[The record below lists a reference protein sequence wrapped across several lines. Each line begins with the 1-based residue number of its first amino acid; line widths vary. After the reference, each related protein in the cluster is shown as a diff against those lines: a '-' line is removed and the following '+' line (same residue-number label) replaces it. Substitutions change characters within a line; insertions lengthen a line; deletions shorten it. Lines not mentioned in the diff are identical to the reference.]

1 VKTAELESM
10 FIRKASRGQG
20 IGTALAHHFMDWAK
34 EDGAEI
40 MTVTA
45 YAANQSAVNFYQSLG
60 FTPKQ
65 ITLALKL

>member
-1 VKTAELESM
+1 MQIKRAAETDVSNIVQLSH
-10 FIRKASRGQG
+10 
-20 IGTALAHHFMDWAK
+20 ALFQ